1 MKAKTTALPVLCCAL
16 LVLVAAPL
24 LAATPGV
31 QWHSY
36 EEGLA
41 RGKFEQK
48 KVLIHFYAEWCVYC
62 KRMEQETFRDP
73 AVVGLMNEQF
83 VAVRVDA
90 DREAETAALFQ
101 VRGLPDTYFMAEDGD
116 IIGHRPGYIDA
127 GQMKVI
133 LNLLLDQ

>member
-1 MKAKTTALPVLCCAL
+1 MKLKTTMLLGLCCAL
-16 LVLVAAPL
+16 LVQAATPL
-24 LAATPGV
+24 EAVTPGV

-41 RGKFEQK
+41 RGKFERK
-48 KVLIHFYAEWCVYC
+48 KVLIHFFAEWCAYC
-62 KRMEQETFRDP
+62 KKMEQETFRDP
-73 AVVGLMNEQF
+73 GVVGLMNEQF

-90 DREAETAALFQ
+90 DRESETAALFQ
-101 VRGLPDTYFMAEDGD
+101 VRGLPDTYFVTEDGD
-116 IIGHRPGYIDA
+116 VIGHRPGFIDA